1 MTLEEYRLACGWS
14 LSEMARR
21 ANIDYN
27 TLKRAVDGESVS
39 MRTARALAQVISGE
53 LGQTVRIQ
61 DIEGLN
67 VRK

>member
-14 LSEMARR
+14 LAEMARR

-27 TLKRAVDGESVS
+27 TLKRARDGESVS
-39 MRTARALAQVISGE
+39 MRTAKALAQAISRE

-61 DIEGLN
+61 DIENLN
-67 VRK
+67 AAK

>member
-1 MTLEEYRLACGWS
+1 MTLQEYRLACGWS

-27 TLKRAVDGESVS
+27 TLKKAVDGENVS
-39 MRTARALAQVISGE
+39 MRSARAIAQAISKE

-67 VRK
+67 ISK